1 MANIVDS
8 ATQFTADKL
17 ASQKAKSKSDAAGV
31 TNPNAQLDKDAFMKL
46 LLTELQYQDP
56 TSPMDTEKMLTQTS
70 QLATLEMQ
78 QNTNDTMKT
87 LVQQLKTTGSMYALS
102 SLGKMATL
110 NTNTI
115 SVKDDTI
122 SLDVPIYFKNSAVT
136 GMLEI
141 LDSTN
146 NVVRTVN
153 LENISSGTQ
162 TLKWDLLNDNGV
174 RVNNGGY
181 TVRATYLDEN
191 GKTNTTTLGTYP
203 VEAVK
208 FVDGKAMVKI
218 AGEYR
223 STDDIA
229 EFYDNPQNVIIQ
241 SQNAPQTSTN
251 NDTNKPSDNSSN
263 TNTSNNSTNANI
275 PKDVLEAMTDAI
287 LHETNNNI
295 SIEEARQRAYEKLTN
310 QG

>member
-8 ATQFTADKL
+8 VTQFTADKI

-110 NTNTI
+110 NTNTV
-115 SVKDDTI
+115 SVKDDTT
-122 SLDVPIYFKNSAVT
+122 SLDVPMYFKNNAVT

-174 RVNNGGY
+174 RVSNGGY
-181 TVRATYLDEN
+181 TARATYLDEN

-218 AGEYR
+218 AGEYK

-229 EFYDNPQNVIIQ
+229 EFYDNPQSVIIQ
-241 SQNAPQTSTN
+241 SQNVPQTGADN
-251 NDTNKPSDNSSN
+251 ANKPSNNTPNS
-263 TNTSNNSTNANI
+263 NTSNNSTNI